1 MTRVTGPLFSLTA
14 SGTIGDV
21 ITYSN
26 WKGLPYVRT
35 RVIPAN
41 PQTAGQVSI
50 RYMMSSG
57 VSAWQDTASVP
68 AASRLS
74 WDYYAS
80 GTGMS
85 GFNRYIKLFIETN
98 SSTWPTFTNI
108 DPPT

>member
-41 PQTAGQVSI
+41 PQTDNQVSA
-50 RYMMSSG
+50 RNTLTGG
-57 VSAWQDTASVP
+57 VSAYRDDASVP
-68 AASRLS
+68 GASRSS
-74 WDYYAS
+74 WDFYAS

-85 GFNRYIKLFIETN
+85 GFNRMIKQFIETN
-98 SSTWPTFTNI
+98 TQQEAPWTLPEPS
-108 DPPT
+108 

>member
-1 MTRVTGPLFSLTA
+1 MTRVTGPMFSLTA

-21 ITYSN
+21 ITYSS
-26 WKGLPYVRT
+26 WKGLAYVRS

-50 RYMMSSG
+50 RDTLTAG
-57 VSAWQDTASVP
+57 VSTWRDDAQVDAT
-68 AASRLS
+68 SRSS

-85 GFNRYIKLFIETN
+85 GFNRYIKSFIETN
-98 SSTWPTFTNI
+98 TQQESPWTVP
-108 DPPT
+108 DPA

>member
-21 ITYSN
+21 ITYSS
-26 WKGLPYVRT
+26 WKGLAYVRS

-41 PQTAGQVSI
+41 PQTDDQTSI
-50 RYMMSSG
+50 RDTLTAG
-57 VSAWQDTASVP
+57 VSTYRDAAQVPEASKN
-68 AASRLS
+68 S

-85 GFNRYIKLFIETN
+85 GFNRYIKTFIETN
-98 SSTWPTFTNI
+98 TQQKSPWTVPSP
-108 DPPT
+108 D

>member
-1 MTRVTGPLFSLTA
+1 MFSLTA

-26 WKGLPYVRT
+26 WKGLAYARS

-41 PQTAGQVSI
+41 PQTANQTSI
-50 RYMMSSG
+50 RNTLTAG
-57 VSAWQDTASVP
+57 VSTYRDDAQVPDASKN
-68 AASRLS
+68 S

-85 GFNRYIKLFIETN
+85 GFNRYIKKFIETN
-98 SSTWPTFTNI
+98 TQQASPWTVPSPA
-108 DPPT
+108 

>member
-26 WKGLPYVRT
+26 WKGLAYVRT

-41 PQTAGQVSI
+41 PQTAGQTSI
-50 RYMMSSG
+50 RNTLTGG

-68 AASRLS
+68 ATSKAS
-74 WDYYAS
+74 WDFYAS

-85 GFNRYIKLFIETN
+85 GFNRYIKKFIETN
-98 SSTWPTFTNI
+98 TQQVAPWTN
-108 DPPT
+108 PPVN